1 MQNKGGTKMK
11 ILGKNSL
18 TSKVEIGLKA
28 IFIIIL
34 GLTLGALLIGGTS
47 LFLEYSSASMI
58 EHHLA
63 RLILITIIMLVIVL
77 TGVVAL
83 FIIYQF
89 ITIFKNLKEEK
100 LFEKENTEHINKIA
114 NLSLIIGSL
123 YTIVLIGIAIMLKH
137 YVTVEL
143 LSNIVIKILIFILA
157 IAFIVFGI
165 GMKVL
170 NEIYKKAIEY
180 KEENELTI

>member
-1 MQNKGGTKMK
+1 MQNKGGTNMK
-11 ILGKNSL
+11 ILGKKSL
-18 TSKVEIGLKA
+18 ASKVEIGLKV

-34 GLTLGALLIGGTS
+34 GLTLGTLVVGSTS
-47 LFLEYSSASMI
+47 LFLEYSSSNMI
-58 EHHLA
+58 QNHLY
-63 RLILITIIMLVIVL
+63 RLIIITIILVVILL
-77 TGVVAL
+77 TGLVAL

-89 ITIFKNLKEEK
+89 ITIFRNLKEEK
-100 LFEKENTEHINKIA
+100 LFEKENTEHISKIA

-123 YTIVLIGIAIMLKH
+123 YIIVLIGIAIMLEH

-143 LSNIVIKILIFILA
+143 LSNIVIKILIFILS